1 MIDRDTFA
9 ELYTDV
15 YRELYK
21 TALYRLGV
29 PEDAENVVSE
39 TVLDAYAGLDKLR
52 DESAFR
58 AWIFKILSN
67 KINRMLR
74 EYVTRREHEA
84 FLSEDAI
91 DTLPT
96 AGNVIQTAE
105 DKTLVQ
111 QAFTVLSEEERE
123 IVTMSVFGELD
134 SREIADS
141 MKLNRNTVR
150 SKYSRAL
157 TKMRDFLNG
166 GGDMYGQKR

>member
-1 MIDRDTFA
+1 MIDRDKFA
-9 ELYTDV
+9 ELYKEV

-29 PEDAENVVSE
+29 PEDAENVVSD

-67 KINRMLR
+67 KINRVLR

-84 FLSEDAI
+84 YLSDDSIDA
-91 DTLPT
+91 LPT
-96 AGNVIQTAE
+96 AGNVIQAAE

-111 QAFTVLSEEERE
+111 QAFTILSEEERE
-123 IVTMSVFGELD
+123 IVTMSVFGEQ
-134 SREIADS
+134 SSAEIADS

-157 TKMRDFLNG
+157 TKMREYLDR